1 MFNQVGKKIM
11 TCAKVLFWIILV
23 SVVIGIIGLAISFDN
38 TASTLAILSSL
49 IPLAIMLVPS
59 FLVFYGIG
67 QLVDDVHAIR
77 TEGIHVK
84 NPTSEE

>member
-11 TCAKVLFWIILV
+11 TWAKVLFWIILV
-23 SVVIGIIGLAISFDN
+23 SVVISIIGLAITSVD
-38 TASTLAILSSL
+38 TLPMIIGLIL
-49 IPLAIMLVPS
+49 LAIMLVPS

>member
-11 TCAKVLFWIILV
+11 TWAKVLFWIIFV
-23 SVVIGIIGLAISFDN
+23 AVVIGIIGLAISFDD
-38 TASTLAILSSL
+38 TASSLAILSSL
-49 IPLAIMLVPS
+49 IPLAIFLVPS

-77 TEGIHVK
+77 TQGIKV
-84 NPTSEE
+84 NNQQSEE